1 MNQICPDL
9 FNYFVK
15 VETKLEE
22 NFSDVKFNLSGY
34 EVRVRRYRDKHGCGL
49 IQLIRQGFISRR
61 LKECEP
67 KNSEYSKF
75 TKLNKKLKYFR
86 IYRPAVANNLNY
98 FFDEMTIS
106 FSKDILTFGS
116 IMVMDDFNIYV
127 KTFRLYVLVMSR
139 PRLYTCL
146 NVKELLAR
154 SRREI

>member
-15 VETKLEE
+15 LETKLEE
-22 NFSDVKFNLSGY
+22 NISDVKFNLSGY
-34 EVRVRRYRDKHGCGL
+34 EVRVRGYRDKHECCL
-49 IQLIRQGFISRR
+49 IERVRQGFMSRR

-67 KNSEYSKF
+67 KNSECFKF

-98 FFDEMTIS
+98 FFDKMTKS
-106 FSKDILTFGS
+106 LSKAILTFES

-127 KTFRLYVLVMSR
+127 KTM
-139 PRLYTCL
+139 
-146 NVKELLAR
+146 
-154 SRREI
+154 

>member
-61 LKECEP
+61 LKEYEP
-67 KNSEYSKF
+67 KVERSKF
-75 TKLNKKLKYFR
+75 AKLNKKLKYFS
-86 IYRPAVANNLNY
+86 IYRPAVANKLNH
-98 FFDEMTIS
+98 FLI
-106 FSKDILTFGS
+106 K
-116 IMVMDDFNIYV
+116 
-127 KTFRLYVLVMSR
+127 
-139 PRLYTCL
+139 
-146 NVKELLAR
+146 
-154 SRREI
+154 